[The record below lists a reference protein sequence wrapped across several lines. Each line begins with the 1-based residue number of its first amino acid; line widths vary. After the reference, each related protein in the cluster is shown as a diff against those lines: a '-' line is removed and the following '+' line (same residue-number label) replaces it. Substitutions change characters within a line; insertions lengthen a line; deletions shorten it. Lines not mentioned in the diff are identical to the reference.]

1 MTDRDEDLIDLDAF
15 APADGTRIKF
25 QGRTY
30 AVRNVADIPA
40 EDLFLILRAEEEL
53 RGKGPGEQLRM
64 GLRYMGILVPEMDPA
79 TLGQLSSRQVLRVM
93 QEAMGLAEVPPV
105 GADGPSGAP
114 ISSPSSPDSTAGPGA
129 RSGA

>member
-1 MTDRDEDLIDLDAF
+1 MIDRDEDLIDLDAF
-15 APADGTRIKF
+15 APAEGKRIKF
-25 QGRTY
+25 KGQSY

-53 RGKGPGEQLRM
+53 RGKGAGEQLRM
-64 GLRYMGILVPEMDPA
+64 GLRYMGILVPEMEKA
-79 TLGQLSSRQVLRVM
+79 TLGALSTRQVLRVM

-105 GADGPSGAP
+105 GGDGPSDSP

-129 RSGA
+129 SSGA

>member
-1 MTDRDEDLIDLDAF
+1 MPDRDEYLIDLDAF
-15 APADGTRIKF
+15 APAEGKRIKF

-30 AVRNVADIPA
+30 LVRNVADIPA
-40 EDLFLILRAEEEL
+40 DDLFLILRAEEDL

-64 GLRYMGILVPEMDPA
+64 GLRYMAVLVPEMDPA

-105 GADGPSGAP
+105 GGDGASGSP
-114 ISSPSSPDSTAGPGA
+114 ISSPSSPASTAGPGA
-129 RSGA
+129 SSGA